1 MKLFSRFRKQKPVN
15 PPVVAPEPPNLKR
28 VKILILGTLG
38 SGKSTFMKNFAFT
51 KIHTSRP
58 EEQKKEDIKTT
69 TPSVLANVLYMF
81 FNAGKEYFA
90 ENQDKKGTPLWVC
103 CIFIRLTIRTNI

>member
-1 MKLFSRFRKQKPVN
+1 
-15 PPVVAPEPPNLKR
+15 
-28 VKILILGTLG
+28 
-38 SGKSTFMKNFAFT
+38 MKNFAFT

-69 TPSVLANVLYMF
+69 TPSVIANVLYMF
-81 FNAGKEYFA
+81 INAGKDYFA
-90 ENQDKKGTPLWVC
+90 ENQDKKGTPLWVR